1 MAVARKSLDFLGLRS
16 FEHAQLATA
25 ARAYPTPDRAYVR
38 CDRLP
43 MTNACL
49 SGFYLNE
56 ARAMTERYVFPVR
69 YGRPSVQQMH
79 EMKGAS

>member
-1 MAVARKSLDFLGLRS
+1 MA
-16 FEHAQLATA
+16 
-25 ARAYPTPDRAYVR
+25 
-38 CDRLP
+38 
-43 MTNACL
+43 NAGL

-56 ARAMTERYVFPVR
+56 ARAMTERYVFPVH